1 MTFSLNIQLT
11 ISTFF
16 NYYCFISFH
25 CSSIS
30 RFYHACDKAKIYNSR
45 NWYSMVCGV
54 SAIKRCIR
62 TCENQQKDLSFP
74 VGQRERRSDKG
85 RANNNSTNTPK
96 RKICII
102 KGTRTSKF
110 YIIFFVLATCG
121 NMLAQHILLSWIFP
135 VCRIHFP
142 GYLIRSYSRF
152 YDAQLKAAVKWNA
165 NTDASTTYLRAGI
178 LKAFFSC

>member
-110 YIIFFVLATCG
+110 YIIFFLFSQRVVICLHSIFYYHG
-121 NMLAQHILLSWIFP
+121 YFQHAEYIFQDISFVVILVSMTL
-135 VCRIHFP
+135 
-142 GYLIRSYSRF
+142 
-152 YDAQLKAAVKWNA
+152 N
-165 NTDASTTYLRAGI
+165 
-178 LKAFFSC
+178 